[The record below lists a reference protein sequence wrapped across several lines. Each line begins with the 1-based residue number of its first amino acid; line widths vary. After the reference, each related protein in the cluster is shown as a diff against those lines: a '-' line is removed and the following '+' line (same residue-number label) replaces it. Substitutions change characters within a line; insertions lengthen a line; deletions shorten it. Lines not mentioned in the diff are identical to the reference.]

1 MVHHSVKSAT
11 LDTVFSALSHPTRR
25 AVLTR
30 LARGDA
36 SVGELSAPFSISPP
50 AMSKHLRVLEE
61 AGLVKRHLDGR
72 VHRLQLVAAPMRSA
86 AGWIAE
92 YAEFWSQQF
101 ESLARFL
108 EEPATKPPRKP
119 RRPAGGAG

>member
-36 SVGELSAPFSISPP
+36 SVGELAAPFAISPP

-72 VHRLQLVAAPMRSA
+72 LHRLQLIAAPMRSA

-92 YAEFWSQQF
+92 YAGFWSQQF
-101 ESLARFL
+101 DSLARFL
-108 EEPATKPPRKP
+108 DEPAPKPPRKP
-119 RRPAGGAG
+119 KRPARGEG